1 MRKCW
6 MGLVSGMMLCA
17 LDGTANAQGTVE
29 VYGAYSY
36 FRPAITSEQG
46 FTCPPGVLCIPGPVS
61 PPTFVSSRQ
70 NLNGWQVGGGIHVL
84 PFLRVVGDFSGY
96 YGPTTSN
103 STSRTHQYMYLAGP
117 EVSLPTRVSPFAH
130 VLVGG
135 TRQMIGFGTFP
146 LDPAGHNSVIPTD
159 NSGFTSAIGGGIDLK
174 VEPLLWIRPVQFD
187 YVMTRLGGNTQNQA
201 RVSAGIVFRF

>member
-1 MRKCW
+1 MRRWW
-6 MGLVSGMMLCA
+6 MGLGVWMVMCA
-17 LDGTANAQGTVE
+17 VAGTARAQGAVE

-46 FTCPPGVLCIPGPVS
+46 FTCPPGVLCIPGPVV

-70 NLNGWQVGGGIHVL
+70 NLNGWQVGGGFHVL

-96 YGPTTSN
+96 FGPTTSN
-103 STSRTHQYMYLAGP
+103 STSRTHQYIYLAGP

-135 TRQMIGFGTFP
+135 THQMIGFGTFP
-146 LDPAGHNSVIPTD
+146 LDSAGHNSVFPAD
-159 NSGFTSAIGGGIDLK
+159 NSGFTSAVGGGLDLK
-174 VEPLLWIRPVQFD
+174 VVPLVWIRPVQFD
-187 YVMTRLGGNTQNQA
+187 YVMTRLGGSTQNQA